1 MDAKDLRTESGV
13 TERNN
18 DGSKYSQSSGIAL
31 HCDRNKSYQD
41 IGSNSL
47 GKVEAQNAR
56 PCAVIGPDRIV
67 PPPAVSDAYHIKK
80 GPTEPWPCMDSSYR
94 RLPEYP
100 HKLTNFQNPTRN
112 ISPRQTF
119 QENMQRIMVPP
130 TYNSIKIN
138 DDTNYA
144 QISDRNNSVPKN
156 IKLNMPP
163 EAKFCDVPY
172 AVNPSNNE
180 LKNVRNSEMCL
191 PSVNPTVTRTAPHG
205 WPAGSVNLRSTR
217 MYSAPEL
224 YQYQEYPSCA
234 GPRPVVPR
242 PYRTVP
248 EEQGYVYADPYYQDG
263 NIRFKPYPSVK
274 ERYPQQRY
282 EYIGNYSNPFHPPP
296 GFPAHKYELQK
307 SIPPH
312 PYPPYPP
319 IKYLDSRVAEPV
331 MEGYQRNPQGN
342 YNIQYRNQVIH
353 PNYGPVISNCPQNK
367 MHSYPP
373 DANMKSIPPNK
384 IPYDN
389 TTKAYIEYDNNRPK
403 VHPSTESYFV
413 NEMTRMPMKSQVIMP
428 NYTTVNVHNLP
439 PNPYYKKDPQVLK
452 NYEHMAHF
460 RNIDPNINIHN
471 PMARHAPVFSPNTL
485 AISPTDSNTSN
496 DTTQTLGASQED
508 CGYVSQSS
516 TASVRSIDSG
526 VNRIPNEYLRKYYDN
541 RYGPIV
547 RTSPM
552 MSKSQLNSN
561 NNASK
566 DKKQIDVRQFLQMW
580 NEGDEEQDENGS
592 KEIIIQT
599 GSSEK
604 TNFNKTNDGM
614 NNQEQLYV
622 LGLVNVPSEELAKYE
637 HIQKVSKLPENIKG
651 YNSIELLNQFEE
663 VIESSNI
670 SNYKTLPSK
679 DYHMAM
685 KSHQKQ
691 VTGVVPPR
699 PVSPLDVEA
708 KISQSVIHKE
718 VGCNFE
724 IKPCSP
730 KMLNVEVA
738 APVQNI
744 LAERSIEKVANPVIN
759 KSPMLNG
766 INENIDCNIIKRSDH
781 RMNMNENI
789 RIPSCKMINNTQF
802 SNTNPMDHIKSSY
815 SLQDLESNSGLCL
828 ASLPRLD
835 NDIELNFPEVN
846 QQFIN
851 ANKGDSNIITSSIRD
866 LPTLEVLDPPENQIK
881 DKYDHSNL
889 SKTDIDVA
897 KSPHIVESETEFSKL
912 SKYRKTK
919 TNFSELKE
927 IQLQHNINA
936 IRTDSVI
943 IKNPENIKNY
953 EDNTDNSLN
962 CSDKIVADVPINLT
976 AQENISIENAS
987 ETTHIIEP
995 EKETLLP
1002 SDIAIDFSL
1011 NKTDDLNDTESPETN
1026 IESQINGTAHVEE
1039 NCLNTFTNKDISSD
1053 SISLLQTFTEQHIN
1067 DDIIKESKEDAN
1079 CNLNKKEEIDNIS
1092 NTNFNGNN
1100 KTKEVTSTNN
1110 DDHKLVSDLGER
1122 EVNSGATEHVTDE
1135 MKSPKPTE
1143 TEMPNSLNL
1152 TLRTSDQNIKESQN
1166 VVVTIDTSNDLSKE
1180 TNYMFPEIYSELTE
1194 NLTQNSNKIYDPNTN
1209 TQDATNSEMTK
1220 NCENLDVTDEV
1231 DSPIPNETELCLDKS
1246 ENYTLNGI
1254 SATETYSG
1262 IREEIPSSSPLHQID
1277 NKGFQLNED
1286 LCYNI
1291 SENNEQTNEMIG
1303 RDGKIENKNPLR
1315 LLEELSPSNHEKK
1328 LIEMNEAA
1336 QDTPCCVKQPD
1347 LYYCDQII
1355 NRDIKEKLD
1364 KPIRRAFGYFNK
1376 ELYSPWIQKLLI
1388 YSEGSCNSLTTEKDI
1403 ECSDDFFYDSMES
1416 LNTSTDAV
1424 VTQDVCDLD
1433 MSESSFKDDE
1443 LPFEYSKTPFENR
1456 KTTFKDN
1463 EPTVEN
1469 NKAPFEDDESPCE
1482 NRKRPLE
1489 NDESPFENCKAPF
1502 EDDEPP
1508 FNDDKSSFKYVEPI
1522 FKEFEDVTPPIK
1534 DGKTQIKDDESP
1546 FKDVEPVFKGDKQ
1559 AFKYVEPEFE
1569 DSPPIKDGK
1578 TPIKDDESTFKDDE
1592 PVFEGDKRAFKYV
1605 EPEFEDS
1612 PPIKDGK
1619 TPIKDDESTFK
1630 DDEPVFEGD
1639 KRAFKYVEP
1648 GNEDDKPPIKDGK
1661 TRIKDDESPF
1671 KDVEPVFKG
1680 DKQAFKYVKPEFE
1693 DSPPIKDGKTPIKDD
1708 ESTFKDDEPVFEG
1721 DKQAFKYVEPE
1732 FEDDTTPIKDDKPLI
1747 KDEEPPLGEY
1757 KSLFENDKPAVEDGV
1772 SKTVTK
1778 YQDSDCDMAM
1788 ETDSASVVNFPI
1800 VDDYVEESVTNQ
1812 VDLDS
1817 NVDCE
1822 SQEGVQE
1829 ENDPVSNKVIF
1840 DELNEELN
1848 KKYLSESYIEPDIGV
1863 NRLTDKNIN
1872 VGCEDHFNDV
1882 YDNHCEVLSEVDT
1895 SNEEEVAYE
1904 SVQFTPDQ
1912 YDEELENRRQ
1922 NTTLLPTESENT
1934 RFPANEVPHKKCN
1947 RLKRSLSDSALNMY
1961 SNEEQSK
1968 QENEDNIQFVWPFKH
1983 NGCII
1988 TEEENEETEKICF
2001 TELSEDCLQNDQN
2014 TETLGEDISSPQ
2026 PEQACEYSD
2035 SVIVD
2040 CGEEKALEESWVE
2053 DVGCVETVIGDDVA
2067 EDIEICEPSS
2077 PKDVTLSDNEESGV
2091 FTSSEHTDKVKSIY
2105 GDQMCNDD
2113 ALFVETLYNTPQMD
2127 VNKTLY
2133 SRETRVSE
2141 EYDRYYDNDS
2151 LEKMLSEPN
2160 EPPLSPYVPQY
2171 IDNILHSAKLNPEEA
2186 PENKENV
2193 NEGSLATLQNKSN
2206 SLDIVVDINVNK
2218 SERDNRHSIEVF
2230 AKTRENAVH
2239 SCESSVDNVFTYNQ
2253 IDEDAV
2259 YTSSSPEVSSTTS
2272 EEKNSGILLK
2282 ITNYKGSRISQI
2294 NDISSVNKRS
2304 SCKFTEEKEYLH
2316 SHANFSN
2323 RPLLTK
2329 AAQKYIP
2336 PLKESI
2342 RDLKV
2347 KLSLPQHSLMKL
2359 KQLKIS
2365 KDEPKLNKQNV
2376 PTPRIPKKPKPKFE
2390 DVLKSIDEMQF
2401 KMHKEKT
2408 KKPKKTIPKVVIKK
2422 NQNGS
2427 HYASTSNKDDFNPDL
2442 TGRKWQPWVFIEK
2455 NHFIDKMATRN
2466 KTKAIY
2472 SHRKRTYVLAEK
2484 FQKYKSASSAKF
2496 VISPPISE
2504 NSSSGLKYTIRLK
2517 HNY

>member
-13 TERNN
+13 SERNN

-47 GKVEAQNAR
+47 GKVEVQNAR
-56 PCAVIGPDRIV
+56 PCAVIGPDRVV

-80 GPTEPWPCMDSSYR
+80 GPAEPWPCMDNAYR

-100 HKLTNFQNPTRN
+100 HKLANFQNPTRN

-172 AVNPSNNE
+172 AVNPTSSE

-191 PSVNPTVTRTAPHG
+191 PNVNPTVTRTAPHG
-205 WPAGSVNLRSTR
+205 WPPGSVNLRSTR

-242 PYRTVP
+242 PHRTVP
-248 EEQGYVYADPYYQDG
+248 EEQGYVYADPYYQEG

-331 MEGYQRNPQGN
+331 MEGYQRTPQGN

-373 DANMKSIPPNK
+373 DAHMKTIPSNK
-384 IPYDN
+384 LPYDN
-389 TTKAYIEYDNNRPK
+389 STKAYIEYDNNRPK
-403 VHPSTESYFV
+403 IYPTTESYFV
-413 NEMTRMPMKSQVIMP
+413 NEMPRMPMKSQVIMP
-428 NYTTVNVHNLP
+428 NYSTINVHNLP
-439 PNPYYKKDPQVLK
+439 PNPYYKKDTQQLK

-460 RNIDPNINIHN
+460 RNMDPNINVHN
-471 PMARHAPVFSPNTL
+471 PMSRHAPVFSPNTL

-496 DTTQTLGASQED
+496 DTTQTLGTSQED

-541 RYGPIV
+541 RYGPMV

-561 NNASK
+561 NNMSK

-580 NEGDEEQDENGS
+580 NEGDEEQEENGS

-663 VIESSNI
+663 VIESSNM
-670 SNYKTLPSK
+670 SNYKTPASK

-685 KSHQKQ
+685 KVHQKQ
-691 VTGVVPPR
+691 VTGVIPPR

-766 INENIDCNIIKRSDH
+766 INENIDCNIMKRGDH

-802 SNTNPMDHIKSSY
+802 SNTNPMDPIKSSY

-851 ANKGDSNIITSSIRD
+851 ANKGDNNILSSSMRD
-866 LPTLEVLDPPENQIK
+866 LPTLEVLDPPENQMK
-881 DKYDHSNL
+881 DKYDHTNSSRAEN
-889 SKTDIDVA
+889 DVA
-897 KSPHIVESETEFSKL
+897 KSPCIMESETEFSKL

-919 TNFSELKE
+919 INSSEPKE
-927 IQLQHNINA
+927 ILIQHNVNA

-943 IKNPENIKNY
+943 IKNPENIKKY
-953 EDNTDNSLN
+953 EDNLDISLK
-962 CSDKIVADVPINLT
+962 CSDKNVVDVQQAPINLT
-976 AQENISIENAS
+976 AQENLSIIVNTSQNIHSIEAERN
-987 ETTHIIEP
+987 
-995 EKETLLP
+995 TLLP
-1002 SDIAIDFSL
+1002 TEIAIDFSL
-1011 NKTDDLNDTESPETN
+1011 NKADNLNNTESIETKM
-1026 IESQINGTAHVEE
+1026 ESPVIAPTHVEE
-1039 NCLNTFTNKDISSD
+1039 TCLNTFINREVSSD
-1053 SISLLQTFTEQHIN
+1053 PISLLPALTEQH
-1067 DDIIKESKEDAN
+1067 DDVVKDDKGDRGCDLSNSEGN
-1079 CNLNKKEEIDNIS
+1079 DNIS
-1092 NTNFNGNN
+1092 ITNNENSER
-1100 KTKEVTSTNN
+1100 KEKTSTSD
-1110 DDHKLVSDLGER
+1110 DDHKILLNDLDENK
-1122 EVNSGATEHVTDE
+1122 VNDPVTEH
-1135 MKSPKPTE
+1135 KSPDENESPNLPE
-1143 TEMPNSLNL
+1143 TEMPDSDNSTVLI
-1152 TLRTSDQNIKESQN
+1152 SDHNTKEIRN
-1166 VVVTIDTSNDLSKE
+1166 DLDTGDTPSELSKE
-1180 TNYMFPEIYSELTE
+1180 SDYMFPEIHSEYTE
-1194 NLTQNSNKIYDPNTN
+1194 NLTQNSNEIYELNTN
-1209 TQDATNSEMTK
+1209 DKIAAKDEHDEIME
-1220 NCENLDVTDEV
+1220 NCENHDDLIDEL
-1231 DSPIPNETELCLDKS
+1231 SNSIPNETELGLDTS
-1246 ENYTLNGI
+1246 LNNELNEI
-1254 SATETYSG
+1254 SDTRTYPE
-1262 IREEIPSSSPLHQID
+1262 IREKTPYTSPLHQID
-1277 NKGFQLNED
+1277 NKQFQLNED
-1286 LCYNI
+1286 LCHDR
-1291 SENNEQTNEMIG
+1291 SENKEQTKEMITEEIPKDYEIDHT
-1303 RDGKIENKNPLR
+1303 DGNIENDNSLQLLKDDKIENDNSSHLPTKLSSSSSD
-1315 LLEELSPSNHEKK
+1315 LEEDLNKTN
-1328 LIEMNEAA
+1328 NEVFL
-1336 QDTPCCVKQPD
+1336 DTPTCTKQSD
-1347 LYYCDQII
+1347 LYDCDQTI
-1355 NRDIKEKLD
+1355 NGDLGDKLY
-1364 KPIRRAFGYFNK
+1364 KPIPRDFLYFNK
-1376 ELYSPWIQKLLI
+1376 ELYSPWIQKLLTF
-1388 YSEGSCNSLTTEKDI
+1388 SEGNCNNVTPENVVDS
-1403 ECSDDFFYDSMES
+1403 SDDFLYDSMES
-1416 LNTSTDAV
+1416 LNTSTVAV
-1424 VTQDVCDLD
+1424 VKQNDCDLD
-1433 MSESSFKDDE
+1433 MSKSPFKDDE
-1443 LPFEYSKTPFENR
+1443 PMS
-1456 KTTFKDN
+1456 
-1463 EPTVEN
+1463 
-1469 NKAPFEDDESPCE
+1469 
-1482 NRKRPLE
+1482 
-1489 NDESPFENCKAPF
+1489 

-1508 FNDDKSSFKYVEPI
+1508 FDDDKPP
-1522 FKEFEDVTPPIK
+1522 FENDKLPCEDDIPPY
-1534 DGKTQIKDDESP
+1534 KDDKP
-1546 FKDVEPVFKGDKQ
+1546 PL
-1559 AFKYVEPEFE
+1559 E
-1569 DSPPIKDGK
+1569 DDNPL
-1578 TPIKDDESTFKDDE
+1578 F
-1592 PVFEGDKRAFKYV
+1592 
-1605 EPEFEDS
+1605 
-1612 PPIKDGK
+1612 
-1619 TPIKDDESTFK
+1619 
-1630 DDEPVFEGD
+1630 
-1639 KRAFKYVEP
+1639 
-1648 GNEDDKPPIKDGK
+1648 EDDKPP
-1661 TRIKDDESPF
+1661 
-1671 KDVEPVFKG
+1671 
-1680 DKQAFKYVKPEFE
+1680 
-1693 DSPPIKDGKTPIKDD
+1693 
-1708 ESTFKDDEPVFEG
+1708 
-1721 DKQAFKYVEPE
+1721 
-1732 FEDDTTPIKDDKPLI
+1732 
-1747 KDEEPPLGEY
+1747 
-1757 KSLFENDKPAVEDGV
+1757 FENDKPPCEDDKPPYKDDKPSFEGYNSPFEDNNPPFEDNNPPFEDNNPLIEDNNSPIEDDNPPFEDDKPPVEDDTPPFEDNTPLFEDDKPSFQDDKPSFQDDKPSFQDDKPSFQDDKPPFQDDQPAFEDRTPSFEDNNSP
-1772 SKTVTK
+1772 SKDDNPLFEEDKPTFEDDNPSFKDETPPLEDDMSKSVTEDLD
-1778 YQDSDCDMAM
+1778 QDNHSDIEM
-1788 ETDSASVVNFPI
+1788 ETDNASVINSPVL
-1800 VDDYVEESVTNQ
+1800 DDYIDESVTNQ
-1812 VDLDS
+1812 VDLNSQIDS
-1817 NVDCE
+1817 EDNFKM
-1822 SQEGVQE
+1822 E
-1829 ENDPVSNKVIF
+1829 ENSVAPEVVAD
-1840 DELNEELN
+1840 DEPCLNN
-1848 KKYLSESYIEPDIGV
+1848 
-1863 NRLTDKNIN
+1863 
-1872 VGCEDHFNDV
+1872 NDV
-1882 YDNHCEVLSEVDT
+1882 TESCIESDIEENTLADENVNASYEDQINSDVDNQCEVASEVSELDT
-1895 SNEEEVAYE
+1895 SKEEEVAYE
-1904 SVQFTPDQ
+1904 SIQCPPDQ
-1912 YDEELENRRQ
+1912 CNDQNDDRKQ
-1922 NTTLLPTESENT
+1922 NTTLETNDSENV
-1934 RFPANEVPHKKCN
+1934 RFPSNEIPYKKCN

-1961 SNEEQSK
+1961 NNEEQTK
-1968 QENEDNIQFVWPFKH
+1968 QENEDNVQFIWPFKRRKVNKVNNEFIAQNLCNIIH
-1983 NGCII
+1983 NNRRNSVSSFYNEENVSFCIFIDNSCII
-1988 TEEENEETEKICF
+1988 TEEENEETEKVCY
-2001 TELSEDCLQNDQN
+2001 TELAEDCLHDDLN
-2014 TETLGEDISSPQ
+2014 TETLSEDISTPQ
-2026 PEQACEYSD
+2026 PEHTCDYSD
-2035 SVIVD
+2035 SVVVD
-2040 CGEEKALEESWVE
+2040 CEEEKALEESWVE
-2053 DVGCVETVIGDDVA
+2053 DVGCEETIIDDDVA

-2077 PKDVTLSDNEESGV
+2077 PKDVILSDNEESGV
-2091 FTSSEHTDKVKSIY
+2091 FSSSEHTDKVKSIY
-2105 GDQMCNDD
+2105 GDKMCSDD

-2141 EYDRYYDNDS
+2141 EYDRYYDNYS
-2151 LEKMLSEPN
+2151 LEKMLSESN
-2160 EPPLSPYVPQY
+2160 EPPLSPYVPPY
-2171 IDNILHSAKLNPEEA
+2171 IDKILNSGKLNPKET
-2186 PENKENV
+2186 PEDKENV
-2193 NEGSLATLQNKSN
+2193 SEGTSSPFQNKSN
-2206 SLDIVVDINVNK
+2206 ALDIVVDINVDKN
-2218 SERDNRHSIEVF
+2218 ERENRHSIEFF
-2230 AKTRENAVH
+2230 AKTQEDAVH
-2239 SCESSVDNVFTYNQ
+2239 SCESSVDDVFTYNQ
-2253 IDEDAV
+2253 KDDDAV

-2316 SHANFSN
+2316 SHANFSSH

-2359 KQLKIS
+2359 KQLKMS
-2365 KDEPKLNKQNV
+2365 KDEPKLSKQNV
-2376 PTPRIPKKPKPKFE
+2376 STPRIPKKPKPKFE

-2408 KKPKKTIPKVVIKK
+2408 KKPKKSIPKVVIKK

-2496 VISPPISE
+2496 VISPPISD
-2504 NSSSGLKYTIRLK
+2504 NSSSSGLKYTIRLK

>member
-13 TERNN
+13 SERNN

-47 GKVEAQNAR
+47 GKVEVQNAR
-56 PCAVIGPDRIV
+56 PCAVIGPDRVV

-80 GPTEPWPCMDSSYR
+80 GPAEPWPCMDNTYR

-100 HKLTNFQNPTRN
+100 HKLTSFQNPTRN

-172 AVNPSNNE
+172 AVNPTNNE

-205 WPAGSVNLRSTR
+205 WPTGSVNLRSTR

-242 PYRTVP
+242 PHRTVP
-248 EEQGYVYADPYYQDG
+248 EEQGYVYADPYYQEG

-307 SIPPH
+307 SIAPH

-319 IKYLDSRVAEPV
+319 IKYLDSRVAEPHV
-331 MEGYQRNPQGN
+331 MEGYQRTPQ
-342 YNIQYRNQVIH
+342 
-353 PNYGPVISNCPQNK
+353 
-367 MHSYPP
+367 
-373 DANMKSIPPNK
+373 
-384 IPYDN
+384 
-389 TTKAYIEYDNNRPK
+389 
-403 VHPSTESYFV
+403 
-413 NEMTRMPMKSQVIMP
+413 
-428 NYTTVNVHNLP
+428 
-439 PNPYYKKDPQVLK
+439 
-452 NYEHMAHF
+452 
-460 RNIDPNINIHN
+460 
-471 PMARHAPVFSPNTL
+471 
-485 AISPTDSNTSN
+485 DSNTSN
-496 DTTQTLGASQED
+496 DTTQTLGTSQED

-561 NNASK
+561 NNMSK

-580 NEGDEEQDENGS
+580 NEGDEEQEENGS

-663 VIESSNI
+663 VIESSNM
-670 SNYKTLPSK
+670 SNYKTPVSK

-685 KSHQKQ
+685 KVHQKQ
-691 VTGVVPPR
+691 VTGVIPPR

-744 LAERSIEKVANPVIN
+744 LAERSIEKVANPVMN

-766 INENIDCNIIKRSDH
+766 INENIDCNLMKRGDH

-802 SNTNPMDHIKSSY
+802 SNTNPMDPIKTSY

-851 ANKGDSNIITSSIRD
+851 ANKGDNNILSSSIRD

-881 DKYDHSNL
+881 NKYDHTNS
-889 SKTDIDVA
+889 SRAEIDAA
-897 KSPHIVESETEFSKL
+897 KSPCIIESETEFSKL

-919 TNFSELKE
+919 INSSEVKE
-927 IQLQHNINA
+927 IQIQHNINA

-953 EDNTDNSLN
+953 EDNSDISLN
-962 CSDKIVADVPINLT
+962 CSDKIVTDVQQAPINLT
-976 AQENISIENAS
+976 AQENLSTIVKAS
-987 ETTHIIEP
+987 ENIHPIES

-1002 SDIAIDFSL
+1002 TEIAIDFSL
-1011 NKTDDLNDTESPETN
+1011 NKTDNLNNESIETKMDSPGN
-1026 IESQINGTAHVEE
+1026 SPTHVEE
-1039 NCLNTFTNKDISSD
+1039 NYLNTFINREASSD
-1053 SISLLQTFTEQHIN
+1053 PISLLPEFTEQHDNIVKEDKGDRGCDLSKREGN
-1067 DDIIKESKEDAN
+1067 DNIPITDDEDSKIKEETLTRNNDHKSLVNYLDE
-1079 CNLNKKEEIDNIS
+1079 KEEKS
-1092 NTNFNGNN
+1092 A
-1100 KTKEVTSTNN
+1100 V
-1110 DDHKLVSDLGER
+1110 
-1122 EVNSGATEHVTDE
+1122 TEHTITDKNE
-1135 MKSPKPTE
+1135 
-1143 TEMPNSLNL
+1143 SLNL
-1152 TLRTSDQNIKESQN
+1152 PETELPDSVNLTVLTSDHSTEEIQND
-1166 VVVTIDTSNDLSKE
+1166 VDTIDTSNVSSKE
-1180 TNYMFPEIYSELTE
+1180 ADYMFPEIHSEYTE
-1194 NLTQNSNKIYDPNTN
+1194 NLTEKSNEIYQLN
-1209 TQDATNSEMTK
+1209 TQDNSTAKNENDEMMENSE
-1220 NCENLDVTDEV
+1220 NHNLIDEL
-1231 DSPIPNETELCLDKS
+1231 SNPIPNKTELNLDTS
-1246 ENYTLNGI
+1246 QNNEFNEI
-1254 SATETYSG
+1254 SDTGTYPE
-1262 IREEIPSSSPLHQID
+1262 IREKTPFTSPLHQID
-1277 NKGFQLNED
+1277 NKQCQLNED
-1286 LCYNI
+1286 LCCDD
-1291 SENNEQTNEMIG
+1291 SENKEQTKEIIAG
-1303 RDGKIENKNPLR
+1303 EVSKDYDIDTDDKIENDNPLQ
-1315 LLEELSPSNHEKK
+1315 LLDEFSSSSNQEKLNKTNNEEFLDSPTC
-1328 LIEMNEAA
+1328 M
-1336 QDTPCCVKQPD
+1336 KQSD
-1347 LYYCDQII
+1347 LYDCDQII
-1355 NRDIKEKLD
+1355 NEDLEL
-1364 KPIRRAFGYFNK
+1364 PIPRAFRYFNK
-1376 ELYSPWIQKLLI
+1376 ELYSPWIQKLLTF
-1388 YSEGSCNSLTTEKDI
+1388 SEGNCNNLTPEKDI
-1403 ECSDDFFYDSMES
+1403 DCCDDFLYDSMES
-1416 LNTSTDAV
+1416 LNTSTETV
-1424 VTQDVCDLD
+1424 VKQDDCDLD
-1433 MSESSFKDDE
+1433 MCK
-1443 LPFEYSKTPFENR
+1443 
-1456 KTTFKDN
+1456 
-1463 EPTVEN
+1463 
-1469 NKAPFEDDESPCE
+1469 SP
-1482 NRKRPLE
+1482 
-1489 NDESPFENCKAPF
+1489 
-1502 EDDEPP
+1502 
-1508 FNDDKSSFKYVEPI
+1508 
-1522 FKEFEDVTPPIK
+1522 
-1534 DGKTQIKDDESP
+1534 
-1546 FKDVEPVFKGDKQ
+1546 
-1559 AFKYVEPEFE
+1559 
-1569 DSPPIKDGK
+1569 
-1578 TPIKDDESTFKDDE
+1578 FKDDE
-1592 PVFEGDKRAFKYV
+1592 PLFEGDK
-1605 EPEFEDS
+1605 PLFEDGKQPFEYGNLPFENDN
-1612 PPIKDGK
+1612 PPL
-1619 TPIKDDESTFK
+1619 KDDKPPFEDNKPPFEDEKPSFENDKSPFESDRSPFESDKPPFECGKPTFESDK
-1630 DDEPVFEGD
+1630 LSFESDKPSFESDKPRFEDDKSPFEDDTPVL
-1639 KRAFKYVEP
+1639 
-1648 GNEDDKPPIKDGK
+1648 EDDKPPFE
-1661 TRIKDDESPF
+1661 DDKHAFEDDKPPYEDDKPPFESSNGLSSDKQAFEVNKSPF
-1671 KDVEPVFKG
+1671 KD
-1680 DKQAFKYVKPEFE
+1680 DKQPFE
-1693 DSPPIKDGKTPIKDD
+1693 DNKSP
-1708 ESTFKDDEPVFEG
+1708 FE
-1721 DKQAFKYVEPE
+1721 DNRQPFEDNKSP
-1732 FEDDTTPIKDDKPLI
+1732 FEDDKQQFKDNTSPFEDDKQPF
-1747 KDEEPPLGEY
+1747 EEN
-1757 KSLFENDKPAVEDGV
+1757 KSQLEENKSPFEDDMSKPVTEDLDQEIH
-1772 SKTVTK
+1772 T
-1778 YQDSDCDMAM
+1778 DIEM
-1788 ETDSASVVNFPI
+1788 ETDNTSVINSPVL
-1800 VDDYVEESVTNQ
+1800 DDYIDESVTNQ
-1812 VDLDS
+1812 VDLNS
-1817 NVDCE
+1817 QIDCE
-1822 SQEGVQE
+1822 DNLKME
-1829 ENDPVSNKVIF
+1829 ENSVA
-1840 DELNEELN
+1840 DEVVTDDEPYLNEELN
-1848 KKYLSESYIEPDIGV
+1848 KNDVTESCIESDIEE
-1863 NRLTDKNIN
+1863 NTLTDKNVN
-1872 VGCEDHFNDV
+1872 VSFENQFNSDV
-1882 YDNHCEVLSEVDT
+1882 DNQCEVVSEVSELDT
-1895 SNEEEVAYE
+1895 CNEEEVAYE
-1904 SVQFTPDQ
+1904 SIPDQCDDQ
-1912 YDEELENRRQ
+1912 YDDRKQNKTLE
-1922 NTTLLPTESENT
+1922 TTDSENV
-1934 RFPANEVPHKKCN
+1934 RFPSNAIPYKKCN

-1961 SNEEQSK
+1961 NNEEQSK
-1968 QENEDNIQFVWPFKH
+1968 QENEDNVQFIWPFKRRKVNNVNNEFLAQNLCNIIH
-1983 NGCII
+1983 NNRRNSVSSFYNEENVSFCILIDNSCII
-1988 TEEENEETEKICF
+1988 TEEENEDTEKVCY
-2001 TELSEDCLQNDQN
+2001 TELSEDCLQNEQN
-2014 TETLGEDISSPQ
+2014 TENLTENISSPQ
-2026 PEQACEYSD
+2026 PEHACDYSD
-2035 SVIVD
+2035 SVVAD
-2040 CGEEKALEESWVE
+2040 CEEEKTLEESWVE
-2053 DVGCVETVIGDDVA
+2053 DVGCEETIIDDDVA

-2077 PKDVTLSDNEESGV
+2077 PKDVSLSDNEESGV
-2091 FTSSEHTDKVKSIY
+2091 FSSSEHTDKVKSIY
-2105 GDQMCNDD
+2105 GDKMCSDD

-2141 EYDRYYDNDS
+2141 EYDRYYDNYS
-2151 LEKMLSEPN
+2151 LEKMLSESN
-2160 EPPLSPYVPQY
+2160 EPPLSPYVPPY
-2171 IDNILHSAKLNPEEA
+2171 IDKILNSGKLNPKDA
-2186 PENKENV
+2186 PENKNNV
-2193 NEGSLATLQNKSN
+2193 SEGTSSPFQNKSN
-2206 SLDIVVDINVNK
+2206 ALDIVVDINVDNNQR
-2218 SERDNRHSIEVF
+2218 ENRHSIEIF
-2230 AKTRENAVH
+2230 AKTQEDAVH

-2253 IDEDAV
+2253 KDEDAI

-2272 EEKNSGILLK
+2272 EEKNSSILLK

-2316 SHANFSN
+2316 SHANFSSN

-2359 KQLKIS
+2359 KQLKMS

-2376 PTPRIPKKPKPKFE
+2376 STPRIPKKPKPKFE

-2408 KKPKKTIPKVVIKK
+2408 KKPKKSIPKVVIKK
-2422 NQNGS
+2422 NRNGS

-2442 TGRKWQPWVFIEK
+2442 TGKVKRCVDLRPGFIWAHITSVELRL
-2455 NHFIDKMATRN
+2455 D
-2466 KTKAIY
+2466 IY
-2472 SHRKRTYVLAEK
+2472 
-2484 FQKYKSASSAKF
+2484 QKDSLLVHVHVMMRRGALPAPAR
-2496 VISPPISE
+2496 PPDACLPVWLPGGGGGGALSR
-2504 NSSSGLKYTIRLK
+2504 RLMTD
-2517 HNY
+2517 YFTFT

>member
-13 TERNN
+13 SERNN

-31 HCDRNKSYQD
+31 HCDRNKPYQD

-47 GKVEAQNAR
+47 GKVEVQNAR
-56 PCAVIGPDRIV
+56 PCAVIGPDRVV

-80 GPTEPWPCMDSSYR
+80 GPAEPWPCMDNTYR

-100 HKLTNFQNPTRN
+100 HKLTSFQNPTRN

-144 QISDRNNSVPKN
+144 QITDRNNSVPKN

-172 AVNPSNNE
+172 AVNPTNNE
-180 LKNVRNSEMCL
+180 LKNVRNPEMCL

-205 WPAGSVNLRSTR
+205 WPTGSVNLRSTR

-242 PYRTVP
+242 PHRTVP
-248 EEQGYVYADPYYQDG
+248 EDQGYVYADPYYQEG

-307 SIPPH
+307 SIAPH

-319 IKYLDSRVAEPV
+319 IKYLDSRVAEPHV
-331 MEGYQRNPQGN
+331 MEGYQRTPQGN

-373 DANMKSIPPNK
+373 DAHMKTIQSNK
-384 IPYDN
+384 LPYDN
-389 TTKAYIEYDNNRPK
+389 STKAYIEYDNNRPK
-403 VHPSTESYFV
+403 IYPPTESYFV
-413 NEMTRMPMKSQVIMP
+413 SEMSRMPMKSQVIMP
-428 NYTTVNVHNLP
+428 NYSTINVHNLP
-439 PNPYYKKDPQVLK
+439 PNPYYKKDTQQLK

-460 RNIDPNINIHN
+460 RNMDPNINIHN
-471 PMARHAPVFSPNTL
+471 PMSRHAPVFSPNTL

-496 DTTQTLGASQED
+496 DTTQTLGTSQED

-526 VNRIPNEYLRKYYDN
+526 INRIPNEYLRKYYDN

-547 RTSPM
+547 RSSPM

-561 NNASK
+561 NNMSK

-580 NEGDEEQDENGS
+580 NEGDEEQEENGS

-663 VIESSNI
+663 VIESSNM
-670 SNYKTLPSK
+670 SNYKTPVSK

-685 KSHQKQ
+685 KVHQKQ
-691 VTGVVPPR
+691 LTGVIPPR

-744 LAERSIEKVANPVIN
+744 LAERSIEKLANPVMN

-766 INENIDCNIIKRSDH
+766 INENIDCNLMKRGDH

-802 SNTNPMDHIKSSY
+802 SNTNPMDPIKTSY

-851 ANKGDSNIITSSIRD
+851 ANKGDNNILSSSMRD

-881 DKYDHSNL
+881 NKYDHTNL
-889 SKTDIDVA
+889 SRAEIDAA
-897 KSPHIVESETEFSKL
+897 KSPCIIESETEFSKL

-919 TNFSELKE
+919 INSSEVKE
-927 IQLQHNINA
+927 IQIQHNINA

-943 IKNPENIKNY
+943 IKNPDNIKNY
-953 EDNTDNSLN
+953 EDNSDISLN
-962 CSDKIVADVPINLT
+962 CSDKIVTDVQQVPINLT
-976 AQENISIENAS
+976 AQENLSTIVKTSENIHPIES
-987 ETTHIIEP
+987 

-1002 SDIAIDFSL
+1002 TEIAIDFSL
-1011 NKTDDLNDTESPETN
+1011 NKTDNLNNTESIETKIDSPGN
-1026 IESQINGTAHVEE
+1026 SPTHVEE
-1039 NCLNTFTNKDISSD
+1039 NYLNTFINREASSD
-1053 SISLLQTFTEQHIN
+1053 PISLLPEFTERHDNIVKEDKGCDLSKREGN
-1067 DDIIKESKEDAN
+1067 DNIPITNNEDCKIKEET
-1079 CNLNKKEEIDNIS
+1079 L
-1092 NTNFNGNN
+1092 
-1100 KTKEVTSTNN
+1100 TSN
-1110 DDHKLVSDLGER
+1110 DDHKSLVNYLHEKEEKSA
-1122 EVNSGATEHVTDE
+1122 VTEHTITDKNE
-1135 MKSPKPTE
+1135 SLNPPETELPDSVNLTVLTSDHSTE
-1143 TEMPNSLNL
+1143 TI
-1152 TLRTSDQNIKESQN
+1152 QND
-1166 VVVTIDTSNDLSKE
+1166 VDTIDTSNKSSKE
-1180 TNYMFPEIYSELTE
+1180 ADYMFPETHSKYTE
-1194 NLTQNSNKIYDPNTN
+1194 NLTEKSNEIYQPNIEDKSAAKDEN
-1209 TQDATNSEMTK
+1209 DVMME
-1220 NCENLDVTDEV
+1220 NCENHDLIEEL
-1231 DSPIPNETELCLDKS
+1231 SNPIPNKS
-1246 ENYTLNGI
+1246 ELDLVTSQNNEFNEISDTGTYPEIKEKTPYT
-1254 SATETYSG
+1254 
-1262 IREEIPSSSPLHQID
+1262 SPLHQID
-1277 NKGFQLNED
+1277 NKQCQLNED
-1286 LCYNI
+1286 LCCDD
-1291 SENNEQTNEMIG
+1291 SENKEKTKEIFAG
-1303 RDGKIENKNPLR
+1303 KISKHYDIDHTDDKIENDNPLQ
-1315 LLEELSPSNHEKK
+1315 LLDELSSSSNHEDK
-1328 LIEMNEAA
+1328 LNKTNNEEFL
-1336 QDTPCCVKQPD
+1336 DTPSCMKQSD
-1347 LYYCDQII
+1347 LYDCDQII
-1355 NRDIKEKLD
+1355 NEDLEL
-1364 KPIRRAFGYFNK
+1364 PIPRAFRCFNK
-1376 ELYSPWIQKLLI
+1376 ELYSPWIQKLLTF
-1388 YSEGSCNSLTTEKDI
+1388 SEGNCNNLTPEKDI
-1403 ECSDDFFYDSMES
+1403 DCCDDFFYDSMES
-1416 LNTSTDAV
+1416 LNTSTETV
-1424 VTQDVCDLD
+1424 VKQDDCDLD
-1433 MSESSFKDDE
+1433 MCKSPFKNDE
-1443 LPFEYSKTPFENR
+1443 PLFEGNKPLFEDSKQPFEYGNP
-1456 KTTFKDN
+1456 
-1463 EPTVEN
+1463 
-1469 NKAPFEDDESPCE
+1469 PFEDDNP
-1482 NRKRPLE
+1482 PLK
-1489 NDESPFENCKAPF
+1489 DDKPPF
-1502 EDDEPP
+1502 EDDKPLFENEKPP
-1508 FNDDKSSFKYVEPI
+1508 FENDKSPFESDRPPLESDKSPFESDKPPFESDKPSFECDKPRFEDDKSP
-1522 FKEFEDVTPPIK
+1522 FEDDTPLLE
-1534 DGKTQIKDDESP
+1534 DDTP
-1546 FKDVEPVFKGDKQ
+1546 LL
-1559 AFKYVEPEFE
+1559 E
-1569 DSPPIKDGK
+1569 DD
-1578 TPIKDDESTFKDDE
+1578 TPLL
-1592 PVFEGDKRAFKYV
+1592 
-1605 EPEFEDS
+1605 
-1612 PPIKDGK
+1612 
-1619 TPIKDDESTFK
+1619 
-1630 DDEPVFEGD
+1630 
-1639 KRAFKYVEP
+1639 
-1648 GNEDDKPPIKDGK
+1648 EDDKPP
-1661 TRIKDDESPF
+1661 
-1671 KDVEPVFKG
+1671 
-1680 DKQAFKYVKPEFE
+1680 
-1693 DSPPIKDGKTPIKDD
+1693 
-1708 ESTFKDDEPVFEG
+1708 FEG
-1721 DKQAFKYVEPE
+1721 DKQAFEDDKQA
-1732 FEDDTTPIKDDKPLI
+1732 FEDDKPPYEDDKPTFEDDKQAFEVNKSPFQNDQQPFEDNKSPFEDDKQPF
-1747 KDEEPPLGEY
+1747 KDNKPPFEDDKKPFEDNKCPFEDDKQPFEVN
-1757 KSLFENDKPAVEDGV
+1757 KSPFEDDKPVTEDLD
-1772 SKTVTK
+1772 
-1778 YQDSDCDMAM
+1778 QDIQSDMEM
-1788 ETDSASVVNFPI
+1788 ETHNTSLINSPVL
-1800 VDDYVEESVTNQ
+1800 DDYIDESVTNQ
-1812 VDLDS
+1812 VVLNS
-1817 NVDCE
+1817 QIDCE
-1822 SQEGVQE
+1822 DNLKME
-1829 ENDPVSNKVIF
+1829 ENPVA
-1840 DELNEELN
+1840 DEVVADDEPYLKEELN
-1848 KKYLSESYIEPDIGV
+1848 KNDVTESCIESDIEE
-1863 NRLTDKNIN
+1863 NTLTDKNVN
-1872 VGCEDHFNDV
+1872 ENQFNSDV
-1882 YDNHCEVLSEVDT
+1882 DNQCEVVSEVSELDT
-1895 SNEEEVAYE
+1895 CNEEEVAYE
-1904 SVQFTPDQ
+1904 SIQYPPVQCDDQ
-1912 YDEELENRRQ
+1912 YDDRKQ
-1922 NTTLLPTESENT
+1922 NTTLETTESENV
-1934 RFPANEVPHKKCN
+1934 RFPSNEIPYKKCN

-1961 SNEEQSK
+1961 NNEEQSK
-1968 QENEDNIQFVWPFKH
+1968 QENEDNVQFIWPFKRRKVNNVNNEFLAQNLCNLIH
-1983 NGCII
+1983 NNRRNSVSSFYNEENVSFCILIDNSCII
-1988 TEEENEETEKICF
+1988 TEEENEETEKVCY
-2001 TELSEDCLQNDQN
+2001 TELSEDCLQNEQN
-2014 TETLGEDISSPQ
+2014 TETLTEDISNPQ
-2026 PEQACEYSD
+2026 PEHACDYSD
-2035 SVIVD
+2035 SVVAD
-2040 CGEEKALEESWVE
+2040 CEEEKTLEESWVE
-2053 DVGCVETVIGDDVA
+2053 DVGCEETIIDDDVA

-2077 PKDVTLSDNEESGV
+2077 PKDVILSDNEESGV
-2091 FTSSEHTDKVKSIY
+2091 FSSSEHTDKVKSIY
-2105 GDQMCNDD
+2105 GDKMCSDD

-2141 EYDRYYDNDS
+2141 EYDRYYDNYS
-2151 LEKMLSEPN
+2151 LEKMLSESN
-2160 EPPLSPYVPQY
+2160 EPPLSPYVPPY
-2171 IDNILHSAKLNPEEA
+2171 IDKILNSGKLNPKEA
-2186 PENKENV
+2186 PENKKNV
-2193 NEGSLATLQNKSN
+2193 SEGTSSPFQNKSN
-2206 SLDIVVDINVNK
+2206 ALDIVVDINVDNNQR
-2218 SERDNRHSIEVF
+2218 ENRHSIEIF
-2230 AKTRENAVH
+2230 AKTQEDAVH

-2253 IDEDAV
+2253 KDEDAV

-2272 EEKNSGILLK
+2272 EEKNSSILLK

-2316 SHANFSN
+2316 SHANFSSN

-2359 KQLKIS
+2359 KQLKMS

-2376 PTPRIPKKPKPKFE
+2376 STPRIPKKPKPKFE

-2408 KKPKKTIPKVVIKK
+2408 KKPKKSIPKVVIKK
-2422 NQNGS
+2422 NRNGS

-2496 VISPPISE
+2496 VISPPISD